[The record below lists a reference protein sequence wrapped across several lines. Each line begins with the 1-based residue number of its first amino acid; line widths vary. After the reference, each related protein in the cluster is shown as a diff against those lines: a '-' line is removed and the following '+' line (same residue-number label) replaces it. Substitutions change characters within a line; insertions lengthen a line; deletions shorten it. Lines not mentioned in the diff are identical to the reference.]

1 MQQTQDGEVKKQI
14 QRASLLLMGGI
25 ILSRLIGFVR
35 ELILARTVGASG
47 MTDIYYAS
55 FTLPDF
61 LNYLM
66 AAGALSISFIPIL
79 SAFLTRGQ
87 TEDAKRVFQ
96 TVTGWMG
103 SLLVLLVVLAEIFA
117 EQVSL
122 WVAPGFSGEQLATLT
137 MLTRIILPAQIFI
150 FWGGI
155 ATAVQHTHGKFFLP
169 ALAPIVYNSG
179 IIIFGVALH
188 GKYGVMGF
196 SVGVLVG
203 AIFSHGILQWYG
215 VRQLGYA
222 IAPRFRLTEV
232 TRASLW
238 QYVWLTLP
246 IMLGF
251 SLVVTDEWISKYFAS
266 YMGERAISWLSYAR
280 TEMRIPIAVIGQA
293 AGIASFPYLSRLWAA
308 GDFEK
313 YGKTLLRE
321 LMKLWAAAP
330 VAAILLWTHA
340 EPITYA
346 IYGGSRLN
354 HDDLI
359 ATALA
364 LRYFSLGM
372 VFWTLQLVLSRGFYA
387 CQRTWLPSVLGTVL
401 SVIAIP
407 LYQAL
412 AKRWGHAGLAAA
424 GSIGVT
430 AYALLLAFWLHAH
443 LRKACPKLDWRPFLT
458 FTGTWSVVVASLF
471 YLSTRLAGL
480 GLYRETRFS
489 ALTDVL
495 LATFVLGGLSI
506 GLLRTVFRRLTDG
519 ALY

>member
-1 MQQTQDGEVKKQI
+1 MQQTQEGEVRKQI
-14 QRASLLLMGGI
+14 QRASWLLMGGI

-79 SAFLTRGQ
+79 SGLHTRGQ
-87 TEDAKRVFQ
+87 HDDAKKVFQ
-96 TVTGWMG
+96 TVTAWMG
-103 SLLVLLVVLAEIFA
+103 SVLILLVILAEIFA

-137 MLTRIILPAQIFI
+137 TLTRIILPAQIFI

-169 ALAPIVYNSG
+169 AMAPIVYNSG
-179 IIIFGVALH
+179 IILCGIALH
-188 GKYGVMGF
+188 AQYGVMGF
-196 SVGVLVG
+196 SIGVLVG
-203 AIFSHGILQWYG
+203 AIFSHGVLQWWG
-215 VRQLGYA
+215 VRQLGYP
-222 IAPRFRLTEV
+222 ILPKFKLTAV

-238 QYVWLTLP
+238 QYFWLTLP

-330 VAAILLWTHA
+330 IAAILLWTHA
-340 EPITYA
+340 EPITFA

-354 HDDLI
+354 HEDLL

-372 VFWTLQLVLSRGFYA
+372 IFWTLQLVLSRGFYA
-387 CQRTWLPSVLGTVL
+387 CQRTWLPSILGSVL
-401 SVIAIP
+401 SVLAIP
-407 LYQAL
+407 LYQYL
-412 AKRWGHAGLAAA
+412 AKIWGHAGLAAA

-430 AYALLLAFWLHAH
+430 AYALLLAIFLRVH
-443 LRKACPKLDWRPFLT
+443 LRRACPKLDWKPFLK
-458 FTGTWSVVVASLF
+458 FTGAWTVVIGVLF
-471 YLSTRLAGL
+471 WLSTRLSAL
-480 GLYRETRFS
+480 GLYRETRGS
-489 ALTDVL
+489 ALIDVL
-495 LATFVLGGLSI
+495 LATAVLGGLSF